1 MRLGIGS
8 YTFTWAVGVP
18 GHPPARPLT
27 VTELARTA
35 ARLGVRVVQYA
46 DNLPLTRCAEPK
58 LKELEVLADRHGLQ
72 FELGTRGIR
81 AGRLDEHLTL
91 ARRFRAPFVRL
102 VLDAPGHEPSR
113 DEAVELLRP
122 IAARYADAGVILA
135 LENHDRF
142 PARVLA
148 GMAEELGRDRVG
160 VVLDTVNSFG
170 ALEGPAEVVPAL
182 APYTVNLHVKDFTVR
197 RVPSQMGF
205 MVEGCPVGQGRLD
218 VPWLLAALRA
228 AGRDVNAVVELWTPP
243 AATLEETL
251 AREAGWAAESVQFL
265 RNLIPG

>member
-18 GHPPARPLT
+18 GQPPVRPLT
-27 VTELARTA
+27 VLALAREA
-35 ARLGVRVVQYA
+35 VRLGVGVVQYA
-46 DNLPLTRCAEPK
+46 DNLPLTRCPVAE
-58 LKELEVLADRHGLQ
+58 LDELEAFSRRHGLQ
-72 FELGTRGIR
+72 IELGTRGLH
-81 AGRLDEHLTL
+81 AGRLDGHLAL
-91 ARRFRAPFVRL
+91 ARRFGAPFVRL
-102 VLDAPGHEPSR
+102 VLDAPGHEPLR
-113 DEAVELLRP
+113 DEAIELLRP
-122 IAARYADAGVILA
+122 VVARCADADVMLA

-148 GMAEELGRDRVG
+148 GMVEELGPDRVG

-170 ALEGPAEVVPAL
+170 ALEGPDVVVPAL

-205 MVEGCPVGQGRLD
+205 VVEGCPVGKGRLD
-218 VPWLLAALRA
+218 VPWLLAALRT
-228 AGRDVNAVVELWTPP
+228 AGRDVNAIVELWTPP
-243 AATLEETL
+243 AATLEETI
-251 AREAGWAAESVQFL
+251 AREAAWAAESVQFL